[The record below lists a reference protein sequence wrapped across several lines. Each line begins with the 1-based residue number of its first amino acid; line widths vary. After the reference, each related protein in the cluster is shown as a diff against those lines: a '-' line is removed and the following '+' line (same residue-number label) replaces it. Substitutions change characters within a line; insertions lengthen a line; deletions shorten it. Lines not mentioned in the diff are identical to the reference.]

1 VAQGA
6 VGGEAPGPLAAHLAP
21 KEPVIR
27 HGGLAFGGL
36 LHGGQFAALLI
47 CAGIAAW
54 LPLMV
59 ALETEDSGP
68 VAGIALAASVV
79 IVAMSAGGLMPRLTW
94 RGRGT
99 ISALTDGRL
108 LTVAGGRVVQ
118 DCGPEDVHGGS
129 APRRMCGQAELW
141 WQVQKQGVGAPL
153 PQGLR
158 RIGQRRLRGMGGGR
172 WPEVTVEAS
181 AEAQRRGEALA
192 ALRATPRPA

>member
-1 VAQGA
+1 LAQGA
-6 VGGEAPGPLAAHLAP
+6 VGGEAPGALAAHLAP

-36 LHGGQFAALLI
+36 LHGGRFAALLI

-79 IVAMSAGGLMPRLTW
+79 IVAMSAGLMPRLTW

-99 ISALTDGRL
+99 VSALTDGRL

-118 DCGPEDVHGGS
+118 DCGLEDVHGG
-129 APRRMCGQAELW
+129 PRRGGCSA
-141 WQVQKQGVGAPL
+141 
-153 PQGLR
+153 R
-158 RIGQRRLRGMGGGR
+158 RSCGGR
-172 WPEVTVEAS
+172 CRSRAS
-181 AEAQRRGEALA
+181 VRRCPTDCAGSGSAGSA
-192 ALRATPRPA
+192 AWAAGAGRR